1 MIVREALDIYLR
13 GLSNNNFL
21 GDYCVDLSVFLMEK
35 TKTEKSLENAAHG
48 MADTVLA
55 VIDKLAGKES
65 DIKLSFEDL
74 TLDMGMFKAKINGS
88 IVLDIVY
95 SKEAKS

>member
-1 MIVREALDIYLR
+1 
-13 GLSNNNFL
+13 
-21 GDYCVDLSVFLMEK
+21 MEK
-35 TKTEKSLENAAHG
+35 TEKTLENAAHG
-48 MADTVLA
+48 MAETMLA

-74 TLDMGMFKAKINGS
+74 TLDTGIFKARLNGA

-95 SKEAKS
+95 SKEATT

>member
-1 MIVREALDIYLR
+1 
-13 GLSNNNFL
+13 
-21 GDYCVDLSVFLMEK
+21 MEK
-35 TKTEKSLENAAHG
+35 NSGITEKAAHG
-48 MADTVLA
+48 IEKTAETMASTLLA

-74 TLDMGMFKAKINGS
+74 TLDIGLMKAKLNGS

-95 SKEAKS
+95 SKEATTGSSKMAKP